1 MGSLVAER
9 LSKELGGRLVLR
21 DVSLAMTGGRCL
33 ALLGANGSGKST
45 LLRVLSTLWRPTSG
59 RVLWN
64 DEDARKVGASFRTS
78 IGYVGHEPLV
88 YGDWSGRANLE
99 FLGRLYGVE
108 NLHARIDEL
117 LDEVRLSRFARDP
130 VYVYSRGMVQ
140 RLALARAFLHRPD
153 ILLLDEP
160 FSGLD
165 TALQR
170 HMVDRLQQERAAG
183 RTIVLVTHAL
193 ELGHELAT
201 DIAFLRRGEAEM
213 AGAPSLEALRAD
225 YDAIVNA

>member
-1 MGSLVAER
+1 MRSLVAER

-21 DVSLAMTGGRCL
+21 DVSLTVTSGRCL
-33 ALLGANGSGKST
+33 ALYGASGSGKST
-45 LLRVLSTLWRPTSG
+45 LLRVLSTLWKPTSG

-64 DEDARKVGASFRTS
+64 GEDARKAGGRFRTS
-78 IGYVGHEPLV
+78 IGYVGHEPLL
-88 YGDWSGRANLE
+88 YGDWSGRENLE

-108 NLHARIDEL
+108 DLHPRIDEL
-117 LDEVRLSRFARDP
+117 LNEVRLSRFAREP
-130 VYVYSRGMVQ
+130 VHVYSRGMVQ
-140 RLALARAFLHRPD
+140 RLALARAFLHRPEV
-153 ILLLDEP
+153 LLLDEP

-170 HMVDRLQQERAAG
+170 RLVDRVQHEREGG

-201 DIAFLRRGEAEM
+201 DVAFLRRGEAELV
-213 AGAPSLEALRAD
+213 GAPPLEALRAD
-225 YDAIVNA
+225 YAAIVNA